1 MLVTAGRRCHEDVL
15 NLEKSPF
22 KTGDYFAAELGLSAD
37 RIRSSE
43 PRLTP
48 YVKLNQSLAGRTLR
62 LAVIRIGIVAIA
74 AGFISYLVNRSSIE
88 EGVRA
93 QLILSTAQTIQRES
107 LPFREIRELE
117 QNFLAEFKVADR
129 DEQKRRTLAR
139 TFDQIFYRH
148 GDGSYTQRPGLFEG
162 KPLPDG
168 RSFPNMSATYAPDI
182 PPSDDVKARFTLS
195 YLLSHKF
202 GSANH
207 GRLFNFYGV
216 VPEKGFP
223 IYQTADIAKVFTYS
237 GADALKLD
245 TYEFYSR
252 GFASPKSETFLTRMY
267 YDYSNKAWMTT
278 VATPDVADAKGKH
291 RILACVDVLLDELMQ
306 RLARPSIEGAYS
318 ALFLA
323 DDDGT
328 LMFHPELMEEIKNT
342 EGQASIKSLKLESYL
357 PMLQQGQQL
366 APGKVV
372 LVDNADEIVAVGRI
386 PETPTV
392 LTIHY
397 PRALMRP
404 AILQNLAVVIALG
417 LITLIVEAFLIRSVL
432 QHQVALPLQRLM
444 RATRL
449 VGTTEK
455 VSDFALPQQTNDEI
469 GELARDFTRMSER
482 VQNAQ
487 SLLEAKVTER
497 TLALEEANKKLA
509 ALSVTDELT
518 GIANRRRFD
527 EALPIEWRRAK
538 RNGNYIALAM
548 IDVDWFKKYNDHYG
562 HQAGD
567 ECLKVVA
574 RTLQEHSNRPG
585 DLVARYGGE
594 EFVLIISVE
603 NTDAAAAFGE
613 LIRLTINQ
621 QQIPHEAS
629 TFGVVTASIG
639 MAVTR
644 PTEDADPWSLLKQAD
659 EALYRAKGAGRNQVA
674 MA

>member
-1 MLVTAGRRCHEDVL
+1 M
-15 NLEKSPF
+15 
-22 KTGDYFAAELGLSAD
+22 
-37 RIRSSE
+37 
-43 PRLTP
+43 
-48 YVKLNQSLAGRTLR
+48 KLNQSLAGRTLR
-62 LAVIRIGIVAIA
+62 LAIIRIGIVAIA
-74 AGFISYLVNRSSIE
+74 AGIISYLVNRSSIE

-93 QLILSTAQTIQRES
+93 QLLLSTEQTIQRES

-117 QNFLAEFKVADR
+117 QNFLAEFKAIDR
-129 DEQKRRTLAR
+129 DVQKRKVLAL
-139 TFDQIFYRH
+139 TFDQIFYKH
-148 GDGSYTQRPGLFEG
+148 TDGSYTQRPGLFEG

-168 RSFPNMSATYAPDI
+168 RSFPDMSATYAPDI
-182 PPSDDVKARFTLS
+182 PPTEDVKARFALS

-202 GSANH
+202 GSTNH

-223 IYQTADIAKVFTYS
+223 IYQAADIAKVFTYS
-237 GADALKLD
+237 GPDALKLES
-245 TYEFYSR
+245 YEFYSR
-252 GFASPKSETFLTRMY
+252 GFSSAKSETFLTRMY
-267 YDYSNKAWMTT
+267 FDHSNKAWMTT
-278 VATPDVADAKGKH
+278 VATPDVADSSGKH

-306 RLARPSIEGAYS
+306 RLAHPSIEGAYS
-318 ALFLA
+318 TLFLA
-323 DDDGT
+323 DADGT
-328 LMFHPELMEEIKNT
+328 LMFHPNQMEEIKNT

-357 PMLQQGQQL
+357 PLLHQGQRL

-372 LVDNADEIVAVGRI
+372 LIDNKDEIVAVGRI

-404 AILQNLAVVIALG
+404 AILQNLAVVVALG
-417 LITLIVEAFLIRSVL
+417 LFTLIVEVFLIRSVL
-432 QHQVALPLQRLM
+432 QNQVALPLQRLM

-449 VGTTEK
+449 IGTTEQL
-455 VSDFALPQQTNDEI
+455 SDFTLPHKSDDEI

-482 VQNAQ
+482 IQDAQ
-487 SLLEAKVTER
+487 SQLEAKVIER
-497 TLALEEANKKLA
+497 TVALEEANRKLA
-509 ALSVTDELT
+509 AFSVTDELT

-538 RNGNYIALAM
+538 RSGNCIALAM

-567 ECLKVVA
+567 ECLKMVA

-594 EFVLIISVE
+594 EFVAIITIE
-603 NTDAAAAFGE
+603 NRDAAAAFGE
-613 LIRLTINQ
+613 LIRLAINQ

-629 TFGVVTASIG
+629 SFGVVTASIG
-639 MAVTR
+639 IAVTL
-644 PTEDADPWSLLKQAD
+644 PAEGADPWSLLKQAD
-659 EALYRAKGAGRNQVA
+659 AALYSAKNAGRNQVA

>member
-1 MLVTAGRRCHEDVL
+1 M
-15 NLEKSPF
+15 
-22 KTGDYFAAELGLSAD
+22 
-37 RIRSSE
+37 
-43 PRLTP
+43 
-48 YVKLNQSLAGRTLR
+48 KLNQSLAGRTLR
-62 LAVIRIGIVAIA
+62 LAIIRIGIVAIA
-74 AGFISYLVNRSSIE
+74 AGIISYLVNRSSIE
-88 EGVRA
+88 EGVRS
-93 QLILSTAQTIQRES
+93 QLLLSTEQTIQRES

-117 QNFLAEFKVADR
+117 QNFLAEFKAIDR
-129 DEQKRRTLAR
+129 DVQKRKMLAL
-139 TFDQIFYRH
+139 TFDQIFFKH
-148 GDGSYTQRPGLFEG
+148 TDGSYTQRPGLFEG
-162 KPLPDG
+162 MPLPDG
-168 RSFPNMSATYAPDI
+168 RSFPDMSATYAPDI
-182 PPSDDVKARFTLS
+182 PPTEDVKARFALS

-202 GSANH
+202 GSTNH

-223 IYQTADIAKVFTYS
+223 IYQAADIAKVFTYS
-237 GADALKLD
+237 GPDALKLES
-245 TYEFYSR
+245 YEFYSR
-252 GFASPKSETFLTRMY
+252 GFSSAKSETFLTRMY
-267 YDYSNKAWMTT
+267 FDHSNKAWMTT
-278 VATPDVADAKGKH
+278 VATPDVADASGKH

-306 RLARPSIEGAYS
+306 RLAHPSIEGAYS
-318 ALFLA
+318 TLFLA
-323 DDDGT
+323 DADGT
-328 LMFHPELMEEIKNT
+328 LMFHPNRMEEIKNT

-357 PMLQQGQQL
+357 PLLHQGQQL

-372 LVDNADEIVAVGRI
+372 LIDNKDEIVAVGRI

-417 LITLIVEAFLIRSVL
+417 LFTLIVEVFLIRSVL
-432 QHQVALPLQRLM
+432 QNQVALPLQRLM

-449 VGTTEK
+449 IGTTEQ
-455 VSDFALPQQTNDEI
+455 VSDFTLPHKSDDEI

-482 VQNAQ
+482 IQDAQ
-487 SLLEAKVTER
+487 SQLEAKVIER
-497 TLALEEANKKLA
+497 TVALEEANRKLA

-538 RNGNYIALAM
+538 RSGNCIALAM

-567 ECLKVVA
+567 ECLKMVA

-594 EFVLIISVE
+594 EFVAIITIE
-603 NTDAAAAFGE
+603 NRDAAAAFGE
-613 LIRLTINQ
+613 LIRLAINQ

-629 TFGVVTASIG
+629 SFGVVTASIG
-639 MAVTR
+639 IAVTL
-644 PTEDADPWSLLKQAD
+644 PAEGADPWSLLKQAD
-659 EALYRAKGAGRNQVA
+659 AALYSAKNAGRNQVA

>member
-1 MLVTAGRRCHEDVL
+1 M
-15 NLEKSPF
+15 
-22 KTGDYFAAELGLSAD
+22 
-37 RIRSSE
+37 
-43 PRLTP
+43 
-48 YVKLNQSLAGRTLR
+48 KLNQSLAGRTLR
-62 LAVIRIGIVAIA
+62 LAIIRIGIVAIA
-74 AGFISYLVNRSSIE
+74 AGIISYLVNRSSIE

-93 QLILSTAQTIQRES
+93 QLLLSTEQTIQRES

-117 QNFLAEFKVADR
+117 QNFLAEFKAIDR
-129 DEQKRRTLAR
+129 DVQKRKVLAL
-139 TFDQIFYRH
+139 TFDQIFYKH
-148 GDGSYTQRPGLFEG
+148 TDGSYTQRPGLFEG

-168 RSFPNMSATYAPDI
+168 RSFPDMSATYAPDI
-182 PPSDDVKARFTLS
+182 PPTEDVKARFALS

-202 GSANH
+202 GSTNH

-223 IYQTADIAKVFTYS
+223 IYQAADIAKVFTYS
-237 GADALKLD
+237 GPDALKLES
-245 TYEFYSR
+245 YEFYSR
-252 GFASPKSETFLTRMY
+252 GFSSAKSETFLTRMY
-267 YDYSNKAWMTT
+267 FDHSNKAWMTT
-278 VATPDVADAKGKH
+278 VATPDVADSSGKH

-306 RLARPSIEGAYS
+306 RLAHPSIEGAYS
-318 ALFLA
+318 TLFLA
-323 DDDGT
+323 DADGT
-328 LMFHPELMEEIKNT
+328 LMFHPNQMEEIKNT

-357 PMLQQGQQL
+357 PLLHQGQRL

-372 LVDNADEIVAVGRI
+372 LIDNKDEIVAVGRI

-404 AILQNLAVVIALG
+404 AILQNLAVVVALG
-417 LITLIVEAFLIRSVL
+417 LFTLIVEVFLIRSVL
-432 QHQVALPLQRLM
+432 QNQVALPLQRLM

-449 VGTTEK
+449 IGTTEQL
-455 VSDFALPQQTNDEI
+455 SDFTLPHKSDDEI

-482 VQNAQ
+482 IQDAQ
-487 SLLEAKVTER
+487 SQLEAKVIER
-497 TLALEEANKKLA
+497 TVALEEANRKLA

-538 RNGNYIALAM
+538 RSGNCIALAM

-567 ECLKVVA
+567 ECLKMVA

-594 EFVLIISVE
+594 EFVAIITIE
-603 NTDAAAAFGE
+603 NRDAAAAFGE
-613 LIRLTINQ
+613 LIRLAINQ

-629 TFGVVTASIG
+629 SFGVVTASIG
-639 MAVTR
+639 IAVTL
-644 PTEDADPWSLLKQAD
+644 PAEGADPWSLLKQAD
-659 EALYRAKGAGRNQVA
+659 AALYSAKNAGRNQVA